1 MNKDRKKVFEVGSV
15 LVKRYSEK
23 MCLAEKL
30 NRIKC
35 KGSIIDSHTVPKSNS
50 LKKIAKDGHVYAYMH
65 LDFMHIDNHKGEL
78 KPKLIGVGKASTFK
92 GFCGE
97 HDREL
102 FSSVETKDFEATP
115 EQCFALFYRAY
126 AKEVYNKKVQHND
139 RKSNYDL
146 VDKMEQPE
154 FIKQQAYNLLDK
166 YFEGIALAIDDVESL
181 KPIMDDILEKE
192 NYEKSKA
199 LVLEFEAP
207 LPFMVSGSVYPEQD
221 FNGNSLQQLGSKNF
235 DPLTS
240 LGCTSFASNDKGYFV
255 FSWLDLD
262 NKLVEEFINSFLE
275 IKENY
280 KFNHLLKMTF
290 NFFENIYMSPEW
302 WDSLGKEHQDYL
314 NNLINRGM
322 NPKIFVPKFPLKY
335 DGYRLP
341 SIKID
346 KITKVNF

>member
-1 MNKDRKKVFEVGSV
+1 MKKDRKKVFEVGSV

-30 NRIKC
+30 DRIKC
-35 KGSIIDSHTVPKSNS
+35 KGAIIESHTIPKSNS
-50 LKKIAKDGHVYAYMH
+50 LKKIAKDSHVYTYMH
-65 LDFMHIDNHKGEL
+65 LDFMHLDDHKGKL
-78 KPKLIGVGKASTFK
+78 KPKLLGVGKASTFK

-102 FSSVETKDFEATP
+102 FTSVETEDFEGTP

-146 VDKMEQPE
+146 VEKMGQSE
-154 FIKQQAYNLLDK
+154 FIKHQAYN
-166 YFEGIALAIDDVESL
+166 YFDAYYHGIALAIKDIESL
-181 KPIMDDILEKE
+181 KPVMDDILEKE
-192 NYEKSKA
+192 NYTRSKA
-199 LVLEFEAP
+199 LVLEFEKP

-221 FNGNSLQQLGSKNF
+221 FNGHSLQKLGSL

-240 LGCTSFASNDKGYFV
+240 LGCTSFSSNNKGYFV
-255 FSWLDLD
+255 FSWLDTD
-262 NKLVEEFINSFLE
+262 NSLVEKFINSFLK
-275 IKENY
+275 IKDSY
-280 KFNHLLKMTF
+280 KFNHLIKMTF

-314 NNLINRGM
+314 NNLMNRNM
-322 NPKIFVPKFPLKY
+322 NPTMVMPKFPLKY

-341 SIKID
+341 SIRINKISR
-346 KITKVNF
+346 VNF